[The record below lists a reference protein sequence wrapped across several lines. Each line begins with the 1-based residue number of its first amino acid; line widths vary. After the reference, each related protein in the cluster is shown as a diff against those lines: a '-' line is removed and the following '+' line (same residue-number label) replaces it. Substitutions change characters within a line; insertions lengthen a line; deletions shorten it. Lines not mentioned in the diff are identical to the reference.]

1 MFSYLFS
8 LVSGPMFDDPIP
20 YGNIVRPY
28 GNIVRPY
35 GNIVRPYG
43 NIVRPLQTYTATR
56 NNSQTPVE
64 RTIPKLNNLV
74 LRETPG

>member
-8 LVSGPMFDDPIP
+8 LVSGPMFDDPI
-20 YGNIVRPY
+20 PY